1 MVKKDKKKRK
11 KKVSFKTRPEKSF
24 GMTKD
29 DTLAKKNKKVKKVKS
44 LIMKAT

>member
-11 KKVSFKTRPEKSF
+11 KKVSFKIRPEKSF

-29 DTLAKKNKKVKKVKS
+29 DTLAKKNNKFKKVKS
-44 LIMKAT
+44 PIMKST